1 MNEAVAERQVWTE
14 FAAIVRGRASV
25 RHFEARPVP
34 RTLIGQIVEA
44 GAWAPSP
51 HGRQPWRFVI
61 LQRPAAKRRLAE
73 AMGQVWQEQ
82 LAMDGDPP
90 HIITARREGSHRR
103 VVDAPVLIIPCLY
116 TQPLD
121 IYPDADRQRAE
132 ETMAVQSLG
141 AATQNMLLMAY
152 ALGLDGGWMCAPLF
166 CPEIVR
172 TTLGLAEGVV
182 PHAMLTI
189 GYRAREPRRRPRL
202 PMDQI
207 IILDD

>member
-1 MNEAVAERQVWTE
+1 MTVVEAERLVWPE
-14 FAAIVRGRASV
+14 FAAVVRGRASV
-25 RHFEARPVP
+25 RHFDGRPVP
-34 RTLIGQIVEA
+34 RDLVEQIVEA

-61 LQRPAAKRRLAE
+61 LTNPATKQRLAD
-73 AMGQVWQEQ
+73 AMGETWQQQ
-82 LAMDGDPP
+82 LSLDGDPP
-90 HIITARREGSHRR
+90 EVIAARRDGSYRR
-103 VVDAPVLIIPCLY
+103 VMDAPVLIIPCLY
-116 TQPLD
+116 TAPLD
-121 IYPDADRQRAE
+121 VYPDADRQRAE

-166 CPEIVR
+166 CPDIVR
-172 TTLGLAEGVV
+172 AALDLPEGVV

-202 PMDQI
+202 PLHEI
-207 IILDD
+207 VILDD